1 MEGYDNMNELEKILN
16 ELSSIIDDQ
25 EYMEKEF
32 EVVREYCNERNFE
45 LSEDELKTIKTIGL
59 EDWIADWR
67 NGYEKV

>member
-32 EVVREYCNERNFE
+32 EVVREYCKERNFE
-45 LSEDELKTIKTIGL
+45 LSEDELKTIRTIGL
-59 EDWIADWR
+59 EDWIADWMSE
-67 NGYEKV
+67 YEEV

>member
-1 MEGYDNMNELEKILN
+1 MNELEKILN

-32 EVVREYCNERNFE
+32 EAVREYCKERNFE
-45 LSEDELKTIKTIGL
+45 LSEDELKIIRTIGL

-67 NGYEKV
+67 SEYEEV

>member
-1 MEGYDNMNELEKILN
+1 MNELEKILN

-67 NGYEKV
+67 SEYEEV